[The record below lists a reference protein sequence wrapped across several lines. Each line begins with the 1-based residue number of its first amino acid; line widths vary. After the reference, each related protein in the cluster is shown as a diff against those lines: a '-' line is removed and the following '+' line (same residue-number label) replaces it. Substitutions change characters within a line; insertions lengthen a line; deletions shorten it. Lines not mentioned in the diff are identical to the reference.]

1 MGVWDPE
8 VQKRLEREFLVANL
22 WEGFSRNYLVEDQ
35 LELHHPKEREMRPKM
50 SRRQVAVNHWEIWER
65 HQPVLDQSLE
75 QKGRSALAS
84 SLALEYPEGVYSLLE
99 ASVEGRLKLDH

>member
-1 MGVWDPE
+1 M
-8 VQKRLEREFLVANL
+8 
-22 WEGFSRNYLVEDQ
+22 
-35 LELHHPKEREMRPKM
+35 
-50 SRRQVAVNHWEIWER
+50 
-65 HQPVLDQSLE
+65 LDQSLE